1 MAMSDLFIGIAHEK
15 ALELVQQILE
25 YSCDKV
31 NVIDRDFGAGRVSV
45 LVYEKYYMRV
55 SSYVS
60 LTVVLASR
68 QEQPGIT
75 EINAI
80 GSGGGNGIMGITWG
94 AEDDITESLLEKL
107 DKYAVRQS

>member
-1 MAMSDLFIGIAHEK
+1 MAMSDLFIGIEHEK
-15 ALELVQQILE
+15 ALELVEQLLE
-25 YSCDKV
+25 YSCEKV
-31 NVIDRDFGAGRVSV
+31 SILDRDVGAGRVTV

-80 GSGGGNGIMGITWG
+80 GSGGGNGIMGFTWG

-107 DKYAVRQS
+107 DKYAVDRS